1 MLRNWVTQ
9 FGYAAGDRAG
19 DERIPNEER
28 AKFIGQIGNFL
39 GWNPPPGMSWM
50 VEVTK
55 DLKGRHPGK
64 YVMCFFR
71 YATDAEAERL
81 LGTNYENYKAPNT
94 CTCGKCECGETTATT
109 TCTSEACETQV
120 QSIEEQPV
128 VEVVETL
135 VEEVS
140 PSTSEDTNPI

>member
-9 FGYAAGDRAG
+9 FGYAPGDQAG
-19 DERIPNEER
+19 DERIPNEDR
-28 AKFIGQIGNFL
+28 AKFISQIGNFF

-55 DLKGRHPGK
+55 DLKGKHPGK

-71 YATDAEAERL
+71 YATDAEAEKM
-81 LGTNYENYKAPNT
+81 LGTNYEKYNVAASST
-94 CTCGKCECGETTATT
+94 CTTETCEV
-109 TCTSEACETQV
+109 QV
-120 QSIEEQPV
+120 ENVE
-128 VEVVETL
+128 EVVETP

-140 PSTSEDTNPI
+140 PSTSEDTNLI